1 MSTISNELFL
11 LNELEKKYST
21 HISYLKDISYNP
33 TGKRDFI
40 EIDFKSLHFDKVPA
54 FYSDKY
60 ENSQSN
66 SADTLIYDYSNNFLY
81 LIEFKESWPRDK
93 SDASSEIRLK
103 CYDSIAKLCLFWVNI
118 LGKPRKEFFDLNIN
132 YCLITRLK
140 NENSHPSALI
150 ALNSTKQVFQL
161 KMLENTFVNQTNIL
175 VTPTGIYKLLSRITR
190 VPNMIY
196 TKKNGTKL
204 ISF

>member
-54 FYSDKY
+54 FYSDNY

-66 SADTLIYDYSNNFLY
+66 SS
-81 LIEFKESWPRDK
+81 
-93 SDASSEIRLK
+93 
-103 CYDSIAKLCLFWVNI
+103 
-118 LGKPRKEFFDLNIN
+118 FDLFDVS
-132 YCLITRLK
+132 LK
-140 NENSHPSALI
+140 SLNPSI
-150 ALNSTKQVFQL
+150 PMDFKVFIRY
-161 KMLENTFVNQTNIL
+161 FW
-175 VTPTGIYKLLSRITR
+175 LS
-190 VPNMIY
+190 
-196 TKKNGTKL
+196 
-204 ISF
+204 F

>member
-1 MSTISNELFL
+1 
-11 LNELEKKYST
+11 
-21 HISYLKDISYNP
+21 
-33 TGKRDFI
+33 
-40 EIDFKSLHFDKVPA
+40 
-54 FYSDKY
+54 
-60 ENSQSN
+60 
-66 SADTLIYDYSNNFLY
+66 LIYDHSNNFLY

-140 NENSHPSALI
+140 NETSHPSALA

-196 TKKNGTKL
+196 TKKDGTKL